1 MLLMMAFRV
10 AEGSLGI
17 LPGNNTESPIVL
29 PPPIMLPP
37 RLRSPTLP
45 SSLPIEIPSPRGSPL
60 GRFRLPRGSSTSTP
74 SDFVRASVGGV
85 SWGTESEDSTAALNK
100 AELELRATWDL
111 VKEWESISVGGSS
124 YEEIIDTLSRSF
136 EIIRSLIAFNA
147 TLLQETTEVE
157 EGIKALLEPP
167 RSSRNLRRG
176 FSPAITMHF
185 EFLIK
190 EFNKRNGSLTG
201 ASLVDLGV
209 SSLSDSRERSRS
221 RSASGA
227 TAEDNEDDDA
237 GDADDDLH
245 FPIDE

>member
-1 MLLMMAFRV
+1 M
-10 AEGSLGI
+10 
-17 LPGNNTESPIVL
+17 
-29 PPPIMLPP
+29 
-37 RLRSPTLP
+37 
-45 SSLPIEIPSPRGSPL
+45 
-60 GRFRLPRGSSTSTP
+60 
-74 SDFVRASVGGV
+74 
-85 SWGTESEDSTAALNK
+85 
-100 AELELRATWDL
+100 
-111 VKEWESISVGGSS
+111 GGSS